1 MSRNKGVTRARIP
14 HSFSQEAKK
23 ASFTWSL
30 MLKLWNNMTIKL
42 NDLASLRQW
51 NIIQTLR
58 TMMNS
63 PEIKNVNTND
73 S

>member
-1 MSRNKGVTRARIP
+1 MSRNKGVTCARIP

-23 ASFTWSL
+23 ASVTWSL
-30 MLKLWNNMTIKL
+30 MLKLWNNMTIKW
-42 NDLASLRQW
+42 NDVASLRQW

-63 PEIKNVNTND
+63 PEIKNMNTND